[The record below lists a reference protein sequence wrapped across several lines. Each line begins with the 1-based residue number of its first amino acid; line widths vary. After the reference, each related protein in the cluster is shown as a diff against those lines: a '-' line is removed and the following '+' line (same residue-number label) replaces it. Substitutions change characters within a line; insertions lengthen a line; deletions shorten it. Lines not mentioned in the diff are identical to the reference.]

1 MIRRHPSSAT
11 ALFPER
17 LPGRVLAAPSWV
29 MSGTLAEN
37 CAFLATKVDEVG
49 LLFMESAACLAYGE
63 QDLPDFLAELPLF
76 CHMHLPV
83 DLPMDTPGRAA
94 AICAELLGKAA
105 HLPVGAYWRE
115 CAIGSLFSES
125 PAAHG
130 QAENERA
137 AMRAVLHPPAHDP
150 ADPGLAGRQ
159 LAAFAEAW
167 LALGQS
173 PSRLLLENVRDN
185 DLTELT
191 GPIREYGFGLCPDMG
206 HILAYGQE
214 NLLRR
219 PDLLGRAGML
229 HVSAPGKGRR
239 AGHHLPLTALDAD
252 GRRQAALI
260 CGSVPGDAVVMLELF
275 SWPHIEESLPLL
287 RSWL

>member
-1 MIRRHPSSAT
+1 MILRHPSSVNAC
-11 ALFPER
+11 LPER

-29 MSGTLAEN
+29 KPGTLAEN

-63 QDLPDFLAELPLF
+63 HDLPGFLADLPLS

-83 DLPMDTPGRAA
+83 DLPMDTPARAA
-94 AICAELLGKAA
+94 AICVDLLAKAA
-105 HLPVGAYWRE
+105 RLPVGEHWRE
-115 CAIGSLFSES
+115 RADAILFPEQS
-125 PAAHG
+125 AARG
-130 QAENERA
+130 QAKKERA

-150 ADPGLAGRQ
+150 ADAGLAGRL
-159 LAAFAEAW
+159 LAGFAEAW
-167 LALGQS
+167 LSLGKS
-173 PSRLLLENVRDN
+173 PSRLLLENTRDN
-185 DLTELT
+185 DLTELA

-214 NLLRR
+214 KLLRR
-219 PDLLGRAGML
+219 PDLLERAAML
-229 HVSAPGKGRR
+229 HASAPGKGRR
-239 AGHHLPLTALDAD
+239 AGRHLPLTALDAV
-252 GRRQAALI
+252 GQRQAARI
-260 CGSVPGDAVVMLELF
+260 CASVPDDAVVMLELF